1 MSYVIVDLDGT
12 LILDG
17 DRPNQPL
24 IDHLNQQVMDGEAQ
38 IIIVSARP
46 IDRLEE
52 SRAWLQEHGVAGV
65 DEVHL
70 NDFEG
75 AGEGPNVGLEFKRYK
90 YERLIEQYG
99 VDEIAYVVDND
110 ADVRDMA
117 RSLSL
122 LAFTPDEALTVTAD
136 DESDDREMRA
146 VYETPE
152 YVRAAARKGLE
163 WQRDGLA
170 GEGLQSQ
177 TIAEAREMAAGRI
190 DSDKLVRLA
199 AWIRRHRGDW
209 EGVPQN
215 SDESAENFPGPGAV
229 AGFLWG
235 VDTTAADGA
244 DRVLEWAD
252 RLIAS
257 EADDESNDRSI
268 SEMSKNYETRA
279 LPMDGFTVSDDDGQK
294 VFTGYA
300 ALFNKPS
307 AGLPFTEII
316 KPGAFKRSISRVA
329 QGQKVISFLFGHDE
343 MRALATTA
351 SGRLTLTEDEVGL
364 KVEARLDPADPDA
377 QKVLSMLK
385 WEPQSA
391 GMSFAFYAN
400 KDNWDGDTREILE
413 ANTTEVSIL
422 SVGQSPAYPATL
434 GLAAVRKISEDRLGI
449 DAETLITTLESVKAG
464 QELTDAE
471 VEVIDTVRARLAPKR
486 SGIDPTIAAAQV
498 LIARLRDDAI

>member
-38 IIIVSARP
+38 LIIVSARP

-52 SRAWLQEHGVAGV
+52 SRAWLQEYGVAGV
-65 DEVHL
+65 DEVYL

-75 AGEGPNVGLEFKRYK
+75 AGKGPNVGLAFKRAK
-90 YERLIEQYG
+90 YEKLIEEYG
-99 VDEIAYVVDND
+99 VGEIAYVVDND
-110 ADVRDMA
+110 PDVRDMA

-122 LAFTPDEALTVTAD
+122 VAFTPDEAIAMDTSA
-136 DESDDREMRA
+136 DESTDD
-146 VYETPE
+146 VPE
-152 YVRAAARKGLE
+152 SEPADE
-163 WQRDGLA
+163 
-170 GEGLQSQ
+170 
-177 TIAEAREMAAGRI
+177 
-190 DSDKLVRLA
+190 
-199 AWIRRHRGDW
+199 
-209 EGVPQN
+209 QN
-215 SDESAENFPGPGAV
+215 
-229 AGFLWG
+229 
-235 VDTTAADGA
+235 
-244 DRVLEWAD
+244 
-252 RLIAS
+252 
-257 EADDESNDRSI
+257 NDRSI
-268 SEMSKNYETRA
+268 AEMSKNYETRA
-279 LPMDGFTVSDDDGQK
+279 LPMSAFTLADDDGQK

-300 ALFNKPS
+300 ALFNQPS
-307 AGLPFTEII
+307 DGLPFTEVIR
-316 KPGAFKRSISRVA
+316 PGAFKRSLSRVA

-351 SGRLTLTEDEVGL
+351 SGRLSLTEDEVGL

-400 KDNWDGDTREILE
+400 KDAWDGETREILE

-422 SVGQSPAYPATL
+422 SVGQSPAYPATI
-434 GLAAVRKISEDRLGI
+434 GLSAVRKISQDRLGV
-449 DAETLITTLESVKAG
+449 DAETLMTTLESVKAG
-464 QELTDAE
+464 NELTEAE
-471 VEVIDTVRARLAPKR
+471 VEVIDTVRTRLAPKR

>member
-24 IDHLNQQVMDGEAQ
+24 IDKLNQQVMDGDAQ
-38 IIIVSARP
+38 LIIVSARP

-52 SRAWLQEHGVAGV
+52 SRAWLQEYGVAGV
-65 DEVHL
+65 DGVYL

-75 AGEGPNVGLEFKRYK
+75 AGEGPNVGLAFKRAK
-90 YERLIEQYG
+90 YEKLIEEYG
-99 VDEIAYVVDND
+99 VGEIAYVVDND

-122 LAFTPDEALTVTAD
+122 IAFTPDEAMAMDTSA
-136 DESDDREMRA
+136 DESTDDVPESDTA
-146 VYETPE
+146 YE
-152 YVRAAARKGLE
+152 
-163 WQRDGLA
+163 
-170 GEGLQSQ
+170 
-177 TIAEAREMAAGRI
+177 
-190 DSDKLVRLA
+190 
-199 AWIRRHRGDW
+199 
-209 EGVPQN
+209 QN
-215 SDESAENFPGPGAV
+215 
-229 AGFLWG
+229 
-235 VDTTAADGA
+235 
-244 DRVLEWAD
+244 
-252 RLIAS
+252 
-257 EADDESNDRSI
+257 NDRSI
-268 SEMSKNYETRA
+268 AEMSKNYETRA
-279 LPMDGFTVSDDDGQK
+279 LPMSAFTLADDDGQK

-300 ALFNKPS
+300 ALFNQPS
-307 AGLPFTEII
+307 DGLPFTEVIR
-316 KPGAFKRSISRVA
+316 PGAFKRSLSRVA

-351 SGRLTLTEDEVGL
+351 SGRLSLTEDEVGL

-400 KDNWDGDTREILE
+400 KDAWDGETREILE

-422 SVGQSPAYPATL
+422 SVGQSPAYPATI
-434 GLAAVRKISEDRLGI
+434 GLSAVRKISQDRLGV
-449 DAETLITTLESVKAG
+449 DAETLMTTLESVKAG
-464 QELTDAE
+464 NQLTEAE
-471 VEVIDTVRARLAPKR
+471 VEVIDTVRTRLAPKR

>member
-17 DRPNQPL
+17 ERPNQPL
-24 IDHLNQQVMDGEAQ
+24 IDHLNSQVMDGDAQ
-38 IIIVSARP
+38 LIIVSARP
-46 IDRLEE
+46 IERLEE
-52 SRAWLQEHGVAGV
+52 SRAWLQEYGVAGV
-65 DEVHL
+65 DEVYL

-75 AGEGPNVGLEFKRYK
+75 AGEGPNVGLEFKRAK
-90 YERLIEQYG
+90 YEKLIEEYG
-99 VDEIAYVVDND
+99 VSEIAYVVDND

-122 LAFTPDEALTVTAD
+122 IAFTPDEA
-136 DESDDREMRA
+136 
-146 VYETPE
+146 
-152 YVRAAARKGLE
+152 AA
-163 WQRDGLA
+163 
-170 GEGLQSQ
+170 
-177 TIAEAREMAAGRI
+177 M
-190 DSDKLVRLA
+190 
-199 AWIRRHRGDW
+199 
-209 EGVPQN
+209 
-215 SDESAENFPGPGAV
+215 
-229 AGFLWG
+229 
-235 VDTTAADGA
+235 DTTA
-244 DRVLEWAD
+244 
-252 RLIAS
+252 
-257 EADDESNDRSI
+257 DESTDDVPESDTADEQNNDRSI

-279 LPMDGFTVSDDDGQK
+279 LPMSAFTLSDDDGQK

-300 ALFNKPS
+300 AMFNQPS
-307 AGLPFTEII
+307 SGLPFTEVIR
-316 KPGAFKRSISRVA
+316 PGAFKRSLSRVA

-351 SGRLTLTEDEVGL
+351 SGRLSLTEDEVGL

-400 KDNWDGDTREILE
+400 KDAWDGETREILE

-422 SVGQSPAYPATL
+422 SVGQSPAYPATI
-434 GLAAVRKISEDRLGI
+434 GLSAVRKISQDRLGV
-449 DAETLITTLESVKAG
+449 DAEALMTTLESVKAG
-464 QELTDAE
+464 NELTEAE
-471 VEVIDTVRARLAPKR
+471 VEVIDTVRTRLAPKR

>member
-17 DRPNQPL
+17 ERPNQPL
-24 IDHLNQQVMDGEAQ
+24 IDRLNSQVMDGEAQ

-46 IDRLEE
+46 IERLEE
-52 SRAWLQEHGVAGV
+52 SRAWLQEHSVAGV
-65 DEVHL
+65 DEVYL

-75 AGEGPNVGLEFKRYK
+75 AGEGPNVGLEFKRAK
-90 YERLIEQYG
+90 YEKLIEEYG
-99 VDEIAYVVDND
+99 VGEIAYVVDND

-122 LAFTPDEALTVTAD
+122 IAFTPDEA
-136 DESDDREMRA
+136 
-146 VYETPE
+146 
-152 YVRAAARKGLE
+152 AA
-163 WQRDGLA
+163 
-170 GEGLQSQ
+170 
-177 TIAEAREMAAGRI
+177 M
-190 DSDKLVRLA
+190 
-199 AWIRRHRGDW
+199 
-209 EGVPQN
+209 
-215 SDESAENFPGPGAV
+215 
-229 AGFLWG
+229 
-235 VDTTAADGA
+235 DTTA
-244 DRVLEWAD
+244 
-252 RLIAS
+252 
-257 EADDESNDRSI
+257 DESTDDVPESDTADEQNNDRSI

-279 LPMDGFTVSDDDGQK
+279 LPMSAFTLSDDDGQK

-300 ALFNKPS
+300 AMFNQPS
-307 AGLPFTEII
+307 SGLPFTEVIR
-316 KPGAFKRSISRVA
+316 PGAFKRSLSRVA

-351 SGRLTLTEDEVGL
+351 SGRLSLTEDEVGL

-400 KDNWDGDTREILE
+400 KDAWDGETREILE

-422 SVGQSPAYPATL
+422 SVGQSPAYPATI
-434 GLAAVRKISEDRLGI
+434 GLSAVRKISQDRLGV
-449 DAETLITTLESVKAG
+449 DAEALMTTLESVKAG
-464 QELTDAE
+464 NELTEAE
-471 VEVIDTVRARLAPKR
+471 VEVIDTVRTRLAPKR

>member
-17 DRPNQPL
+17 ERPNQPL
-24 IDHLNQQVMDGEAQ
+24 IDRLNSQVMDGEAQ

-46 IDRLEE
+46 IERLEE

-65 DEVHL
+65 DEVYL

-75 AGEGPNVGLEFKRYK
+75 AGEGPNVGLAFKRAK
-90 YERLIEQYG
+90 YEKLIEEYG
-99 VDEIAYVVDND
+99 VGEIAYVVDND

-122 LAFTPDEALTVTAD
+122 IAFTPDEA
-136 DESDDREMRA
+136 
-146 VYETPE
+146 
-152 YVRAAARKGLE
+152 AA
-163 WQRDGLA
+163 
-170 GEGLQSQ
+170 
-177 TIAEAREMAAGRI
+177 M
-190 DSDKLVRLA
+190 
-199 AWIRRHRGDW
+199 
-209 EGVPQN
+209 
-215 SDESAENFPGPGAV
+215 
-229 AGFLWG
+229 
-235 VDTTAADGA
+235 DTTA
-244 DRVLEWAD
+244 
-252 RLIAS
+252 
-257 EADDESNDRSI
+257 DESTDDVPESDTADEQNNDRSI
-268 SEMSKNYETRA
+268 AEMSKNYETRA
-279 LPMDGFTVSDDDGQK
+279 LPMSAFTLSDDDGQK

-300 ALFNKPS
+300 AMFNQPS
-307 AGLPFTEII
+307 SGLPFTEVIR
-316 KPGAFKRSISRVA
+316 PGAFKRSLSRVA

-351 SGRLTLTEDEVGL
+351 SGRLSLSEDEVGL

-400 KDNWDGDTREILE
+400 KDAWDGETREILE

-422 SVGQSPAYPATL
+422 SVGQSPAYPATI
-434 GLAAVRKISEDRLGI
+434 GLSAVRKISQDRLGV
-449 DAETLITTLESVKAG
+449 DAETLMTTLESVKAG
-464 QELTDAE
+464 NELTEAE
-471 VEVIDTVRARLAPKR
+471 VEVIDTVRTRLAPKR

>member
-17 DRPNQPL
+17 ERPNQPL
-24 IDHLNQQVMDGEAQ
+24 IDRLNSQVMDGDAQ
-38 IIIVSARP
+38 LIIVSARP
-46 IDRLEE
+46 IERLEE
-52 SRAWLQEHGVAGV
+52 SRAWLQEYGVAGV
-65 DEVHL
+65 DGVYL

-75 AGEGPNVGLEFKRYK
+75 AGEGPNVGLEFKRFK
-90 YERLIEQYG
+90 YEELIKEYG
-99 VDEIAYVVDND
+99 VSEIAYVVDND

-122 LAFTPDEALTVTAD
+122 IAFTPDEA
-136 DESDDREMRA
+136 
-146 VYETPE
+146 
-152 YVRAAARKGLE
+152 AA
-163 WQRDGLA
+163 
-170 GEGLQSQ
+170 
-177 TIAEAREMAAGRI
+177 M
-190 DSDKLVRLA
+190 
-199 AWIRRHRGDW
+199 
-209 EGVPQN
+209 
-215 SDESAENFPGPGAV
+215 
-229 AGFLWG
+229 
-235 VDTTAADGA
+235 DTTANESTDDVPESDTAD
-244 DRVLEWAD
+244 EQN
-252 RLIAS
+252 
-257 EADDESNDRSI
+257 NDRSI

-279 LPMDGFTVSDDDGQK
+279 LPMSAFTLSDDDGQK

-300 ALFNKPS
+300 AMFNQPS
-307 AGLPFTEII
+307 SGLPFTEVIR
-316 KPGAFKRSISRVA
+316 PGAFKRSLSRVA

-351 SGRLTLTEDEVGL
+351 SGRLSLTEDEVGL

-400 KDNWDGDTREILE
+400 KDAWDGETREILE

-422 SVGQSPAYPATL
+422 SVGQSPAYPATI
-434 GLAAVRKISEDRLGI
+434 GLSAVRKISQDRLGV
-449 DAETLITTLESVKAG
+449 DAEALMTTLESVKAG
-464 QELTDAE
+464 NERTEAE
-471 VEVIDTVRARLAPKR
+471 VEVIDTVRTRLAPKR

>member
-17 DRPNQPL
+17 ERPNQPL
-24 IDHLNQQVMDGEAQ
+24 IDRLNSQVMDGDAQ
-38 IIIVSARP
+38 LIIVSARP
-46 IDRLEE
+46 IERLEE
-52 SRAWLQEHGVAGV
+52 SRAWLQEYGVAGV
-65 DEVHL
+65 DGVYL

-75 AGEGPNVGLEFKRYK
+75 AGEGPNVGLEFKRFK
-90 YERLIEQYG
+90 YEELIKEYG
-99 VDEIAYVVDND
+99 VSEIAYVVDND

-122 LAFTPDEALTVTAD
+122 IAFTPDEA
-136 DESDDREMRA
+136 
-146 VYETPE
+146 
-152 YVRAAARKGLE
+152 AA
-163 WQRDGLA
+163 
-170 GEGLQSQ
+170 
-177 TIAEAREMAAGRI
+177 M
-190 DSDKLVRLA
+190 
-199 AWIRRHRGDW
+199 
-209 EGVPQN
+209 
-215 SDESAENFPGPGAV
+215 
-229 AGFLWG
+229 
-235 VDTTAADGA
+235 DTTANESTDDVPESDTAD
-244 DRVLEWAD
+244 EQN
-252 RLIAS
+252 
-257 EADDESNDRSI
+257 NDRSI

-279 LPMDGFTVSDDDGQK
+279 LPMSAFTLSDDDGQK

-300 ALFNKPS
+300 AMFNQPS
-307 AGLPFTEII
+307 SGLPFTEVIR
-316 KPGAFKRSISRVA
+316 PGAFKRSLSRVA

-351 SGRLTLTEDEVGL
+351 SGRLSLTEDEVGL

-400 KDNWDGDTREILE
+400 KDAWDGETREILE

-422 SVGQSPAYPATL
+422 SVGQSPAYPATI
-434 GLAAVRKISEDRLGI
+434 GLSAVRKISQDRLGV
-449 DAETLITTLESVKAG
+449 DAEALMTTLESVKAG
-464 QELTDAE
+464 NELTEAE
-471 VEVIDTVRARLAPKR
+471 VEVIDTVRTRLAPKR

>member
-17 DRPNQPL
+17 ERPNQPL
-24 IDHLNQQVMDGEAQ
+24 IDKLNEQVMDGDAQ
-38 IIIVSARP
+38 LIIVSARP

-52 SRAWLQEHGVAGV
+52 SRAWLQEYGVAGV
-65 DEVHL
+65 DGVYL

-75 AGEGPNVGLEFKRYK
+75 AGEGPNVGLAFKRFK
-90 YERLIEQYG
+90 YEELIKEYG
-99 VDEIAYVVDND
+99 VSEIAYVVDND

-122 LAFTPDEALTVTAD
+122 VAFTPDEAMAMDTSA
-136 DESDDREMRA
+136 DESTDD
-146 VYETPE
+146 VPE
-152 YVRAAARKGLE
+152 SEPAD
-163 WQRDGLA
+163 Q
-170 GEGLQSQ
+170 
-177 TIAEAREMAAGRI
+177 
-190 DSDKLVRLA
+190 
-199 AWIRRHRGDW
+199 
-209 EGVPQN
+209 QN
-215 SDESAENFPGPGAV
+215 
-229 AGFLWG
+229 
-235 VDTTAADGA
+235 
-244 DRVLEWAD
+244 
-252 RLIAS
+252 
-257 EADDESNDRSI
+257 NDRSI
-268 SEMSKNYETRA
+268 AEMSKNYETRA
-279 LPMDGFTVSDDDGQK
+279 LPMSAFTLSDDDGQK

-300 ALFNKPS
+300 AMFNQPS
-307 AGLPFTEII
+307 SGLPFTEVIR
-316 KPGAFKRSISRVA
+316 PGAFKRSLSRVA

-351 SGRLTLTEDEVGL
+351 SGRLSLSEDEVGL

-400 KDNWDGDTREILE
+400 KDAWDGETREILE

-422 SVGQSPAYPATL
+422 SVGQSPAYPATI
-434 GLAAVRKISEDRLGI
+434 GLAAVRKISQDRLGV
-449 DAETLITTLESVKAG
+449 DAEALMTTLESVKAG
-464 QELTDAE
+464 NELTEAE
-471 VEVIDTVRARLAPKR
+471 VEVIDTVRTRLAPKR

>member
-24 IDHLNQQVMDGEAQ
+24 IDRLNSQVMDGEAQ

-46 IDRLEE
+46 IERLEE
-52 SRAWLQEHGVAGV
+52 SRAWLQEHSVAGV
-65 DEVHL
+65 DEIYL

-75 AGEGPNVGLEFKRYK
+75 AGEGPNVGLAFKRFK
-90 YERLIEQYG
+90 YEELIKEYG
-99 VDEIAYVVDND
+99 VSEIAYVVDND

-122 LAFTPDEALTVTAD
+122 IAFTPDEA
-136 DESDDREMRA
+136 
-146 VYETPE
+146 
-152 YVRAAARKGLE
+152 AA
-163 WQRDGLA
+163 
-170 GEGLQSQ
+170 
-177 TIAEAREMAAGRI
+177 M
-190 DSDKLVRLA
+190 
-199 AWIRRHRGDW
+199 
-209 EGVPQN
+209 
-215 SDESAENFPGPGAV
+215 
-229 AGFLWG
+229 
-235 VDTTAADGA
+235 DTTA
-244 DRVLEWAD
+244 
-252 RLIAS
+252 
-257 EADDESNDRSI
+257 DESTDDVPESDTADEQNNDRSI
-268 SEMSKNYETRA
+268 AEMSKNYETRA
-279 LPMDGFTVSDDDGQK
+279 LPMSAFTLSDDDGQK

-300 ALFNKPS
+300 AMFNQPS
-307 AGLPFTEII
+307 SGLPFTEVIR
-316 KPGAFKRSISRVA
+316 PGAFKRSLSRVA

-351 SGRLTLTEDEVGL
+351 SGRLSLSEDEVGL

-400 KDNWDGDTREILE
+400 KDAWDGETREILE

-422 SVGQSPAYPATL
+422 SVGQSPAYPATI
-434 GLAAVRKISEDRLGI
+434 GLAAVRKISQDRLGV
-449 DAETLITTLESVKAG
+449 DAEALMTTLESVKAG
-464 QELTDAE
+464 NELTEAE
-471 VEVIDTVRARLAPKR
+471 VEVIDTVRTRLAPKR

>member
-24 IDHLNQQVMDGEAQ
+24 IDRLNSQVMDGEAQ

-46 IDRLEE
+46 IERLEE
-52 SRAWLQEHGVAGV
+52 SRAWLQEHSVAGV
-65 DEVHL
+65 DAVYL

-75 AGEGPNVGLEFKRYK
+75 AGEGPNVGLAFKRAK
-90 YERLIEQYG
+90 YEKLIEEYG
-99 VDEIAYVVDND
+99 VGEIAYVVDND

-122 LAFTPDEALTVTAD
+122 IAFTPDEA
-136 DESDDREMRA
+136 
-146 VYETPE
+146 
-152 YVRAAARKGLE
+152 AA
-163 WQRDGLA
+163 
-170 GEGLQSQ
+170 
-177 TIAEAREMAAGRI
+177 M
-190 DSDKLVRLA
+190 
-199 AWIRRHRGDW
+199 
-209 EGVPQN
+209 
-215 SDESAENFPGPGAV
+215 
-229 AGFLWG
+229 
-235 VDTTAADGA
+235 DTTA
-244 DRVLEWAD
+244 
-252 RLIAS
+252 
-257 EADDESNDRSI
+257 DESTDDVPESDTADEQNNDRSI
-268 SEMSKNYETRA
+268 AEMSKNYETRA
-279 LPMDGFTVSDDDGQK
+279 LPMSAFTLADDDGQK

-300 ALFNKPS
+300 AMFNQPS
-307 AGLPFTEII
+307 EGLPFTEVIR
-316 KPGAFKRSISRVA
+316 PGAFKRSLSRVA

-351 SGRLTLTEDEVGL
+351 SGRLSLTEDEVGL

-400 KDNWDGDTREILE
+400 KDAWDGETREILE

-422 SVGQSPAYPATL
+422 SVGQSPAYPATI
-434 GLAAVRKISEDRLGI
+434 GLSAVRKISQDRLGV
-449 DAETLITTLESVKAG
+449 DAETLMTTLESVKAG
-464 QELTDAE
+464 NELTEAE
-471 VEVIDTVRARLAPKR
+471 VEVIDTVRTRLAPKR

>member
-24 IDHLNQQVMDGEAQ
+24 IDRLNSQVMDGEAQ

-46 IDRLEE
+46 IERLEE
-52 SRAWLQEHGVAGV
+52 SRAWLQEHSVAGV
-65 DEVHL
+65 DEVYL

-75 AGEGPNVGLEFKRYK
+75 AGEGPNVGLAFKRAK
-90 YERLIEQYG
+90 YEKLIEEYG
-99 VDEIAYVVDND
+99 VGEIAYVVDND

-122 LAFTPDEALTVTAD
+122 IAFTPDEA
-136 DESDDREMRA
+136 
-146 VYETPE
+146 
-152 YVRAAARKGLE
+152 AA
-163 WQRDGLA
+163 
-170 GEGLQSQ
+170 
-177 TIAEAREMAAGRI
+177 M
-190 DSDKLVRLA
+190 
-199 AWIRRHRGDW
+199 
-209 EGVPQN
+209 
-215 SDESAENFPGPGAV
+215 
-229 AGFLWG
+229 
-235 VDTTAADGA
+235 DTTA
-244 DRVLEWAD
+244 
-252 RLIAS
+252 
-257 EADDESNDRSI
+257 DESTDDVPESDNADEQNNDRSI
-268 SEMSKNYETRA
+268 AEMSKNYETRA
-279 LPMDGFTVSDDDGQK
+279 LPMSAFTLSDDDGQK

-300 ALFNKPS
+300 AMFNQPS
-307 AGLPFTEII
+307 SGLPFTEVIR
-316 KPGAFKRSISRVA
+316 PGAFKRSLSRVA

-351 SGRLTLTEDEVGL
+351 SGRLSLSEDEVGL

-400 KDNWDGDTREILE
+400 KDAWDGETREILE

-422 SVGQSPAYPATL
+422 SVGQSPAYPATI
-434 GLAAVRKISEDRLGI
+434 GLSAVRKISQDRLGV
-449 DAETLITTLESVKAG
+449 DAETLMTTLESVKAG
-464 QELTDAE
+464 NELTEAE
-471 VEVIDTVRARLAPKR
+471 VEVIDTVRTRLAPKR

>member
-17 DRPNQPL
+17 ERPNQPL
-24 IDHLNQQVMDGEAQ
+24 IDRLNAQVMDGEAQ

-46 IDRLEE
+46 IERLEE

-75 AGEGPNVGLEFKRYK
+75 AGEGPNVGLAFKRAK
-90 YERLIEQYG
+90 YEKLIEEYG
-99 VDEIAYVVDND
+99 VGEIAYVVDND

-122 LAFTPDEALTVTAD
+122 IAFTPDEVVAMDENSDQSTEDMPSSDTAD
-136 DESDDREMRA
+136 E
-146 VYETPE
+146 
-152 YVRAAARKGLE
+152 
-163 WQRDGLA
+163 
-170 GEGLQSQ
+170 
-177 TIAEAREMAAGRI
+177 
-190 DSDKLVRLA
+190 
-199 AWIRRHRGDW
+199 
-209 EGVPQN
+209 QN
-215 SDESAENFPGPGAV
+215 
-229 AGFLWG
+229 
-235 VDTTAADGA
+235 
-244 DRVLEWAD
+244 
-252 RLIAS
+252 
-257 EADDESNDRSI
+257 NDRSI
-268 SEMSKNYETRA
+268 AEMSKNYETRA
-279 LPMDGFTVSDDDGQK
+279 LPMSAFTLSDDDGQK

-300 ALFNKPS
+300 AMFNQPS
-307 AGLPFTEII
+307 SGLPFTEVIR
-316 KPGAFKRSISRVA
+316 PGAFKRSLSRVA

-351 SGRLTLTEDEVGL
+351 SGRLSLSEDEVGL

-400 KDNWDGDTREILE
+400 KDAWDGETREILE

-422 SVGQSPAYPATL
+422 SVGQSPAYPATI
-434 GLAAVRKISEDRLGI
+434 GLSAVRKISQDRLGV
-449 DAETLITTLESVKAG
+449 DAETLMTTLESVKAG
-464 QELTDAE
+464 NELTEAE
-471 VEVIDTVRARLAPKR
+471 VEVIDTVRTRLAPKR

>member
-17 DRPNQPL
+17 ERPNQPL
-24 IDHLNQQVMDGEAQ
+24 IDKLNEQVMDGDAQ
-38 IIIVSARP
+38 LIIVSARP

-52 SRAWLQEHGVAGV
+52 SRAWLQEYGVAGV
-65 DEVHL
+65 DGVYL

-75 AGEGPNVGLEFKRYK
+75 AGEGPNVGLAFKRFK
-90 YERLIEQYG
+90 YEELIKEYG
-99 VDEIAYVVDND
+99 VSEIAYVVDND

-122 LAFTPDEALTVTAD
+122 VAFTPDEAMAMDTSA
-136 DESDDREMRA
+136 DESTDD
-146 VYETPE
+146 VPE
-152 YVRAAARKGLE
+152 SEPADE
-163 WQRDGLA
+163 
-170 GEGLQSQ
+170 
-177 TIAEAREMAAGRI
+177 
-190 DSDKLVRLA
+190 
-199 AWIRRHRGDW
+199 
-209 EGVPQN
+209 QN
-215 SDESAENFPGPGAV
+215 
-229 AGFLWG
+229 
-235 VDTTAADGA
+235 
-244 DRVLEWAD
+244 
-252 RLIAS
+252 
-257 EADDESNDRSI
+257 NDRSI
-268 SEMSKNYETRA
+268 AEMSKNYETRA
-279 LPMDGFTVSDDDGQK
+279 LPMSAFTLSDDDGQK

-300 ALFNKPS
+300 AMFNQPS
-307 AGLPFTEII
+307 SGLPFTEVIR
-316 KPGAFKRSISRVA
+316 PGAFKRSLSRVA

-351 SGRLTLTEDEVGL
+351 SGRLSLSEDEVGL

-400 KDNWDGDTREILE
+400 KDAWDGETREILE

-422 SVGQSPAYPATL
+422 SVGQSPAYPATI
-434 GLAAVRKISEDRLGI
+434 GLAAVRKISQDRLGV
-449 DAETLITTLESVKAG
+449 DAEALMTTLESVKAG
-464 QELTDAE
+464 NELTEAE
-471 VEVIDTVRARLAPKR
+471 VEVIDTVRTRLAPKR

>member
-17 DRPNQPL
+17 ERPNQPL
-24 IDHLNQQVMDGEAQ
+24 IDRLNAQVMDGEAQ

-46 IDRLEE
+46 IERLEE

-65 DEVHL
+65 DEVYL

-75 AGEGPNVGLEFKRYK
+75 AGEGPNVGLAFKRAK
-90 YERLIEQYG
+90 YEKLIEEYG
-99 VDEIAYVVDND
+99 VGEIAYVVDND

-122 LAFTPDEALTVTAD
+122 IAFTPDEA
-136 DESDDREMRA
+136 
-146 VYETPE
+146 
-152 YVRAAARKGLE
+152 AA
-163 WQRDGLA
+163 
-170 GEGLQSQ
+170 
-177 TIAEAREMAAGRI
+177 M
-190 DSDKLVRLA
+190 
-199 AWIRRHRGDW
+199 
-209 EGVPQN
+209 
-215 SDESAENFPGPGAV
+215 
-229 AGFLWG
+229 
-235 VDTTAADGA
+235 DTTANESTDDVPESDTAD
-244 DRVLEWAD
+244 EQN
-252 RLIAS
+252 
-257 EADDESNDRSI
+257 NDRSI
-268 SEMSKNYETRA
+268 AEMSKNYETRA
-279 LPMDGFTVSDDDGQK
+279 LPMSAFTLSDDDGQK

-300 ALFNKPS
+300 AMFNQPS
-307 AGLPFTEII
+307 AGLPFTEVIR
-316 KPGAFKRSISRVA
+316 PGAFKRSLSRVA

-351 SGRLTLTEDEVGL
+351 SGRLSLSEDEVGL

-400 KDNWDGDTREILE
+400 KDAWDGETREILE

-422 SVGQSPAYPATL
+422 SVGQSPAYPATI
-434 GLAAVRKISEDRLGI
+434 GLSAVRKISQDRLGV
-449 DAETLITTLESVKAG
+449 DAETLMTTLESVKAG
-464 QELTDAE
+464 NELTEAE
-471 VEVIDTVRARLAPKR
+471 VEVIDTVRTRLAPKR

>member
-17 DRPNQPL
+17 ERPNQPL
-24 IDHLNQQVMDGEAQ
+24 IDRLNSQVMDGEAQ

-46 IDRLEE
+46 IERLEE
-52 SRAWLQEHGVAGV
+52 SRAWLQEHSVAGV
-65 DEVHL
+65 DEVYL

-75 AGEGPNVGLEFKRYK
+75 AGEGPNVGLEFKRAK
-90 YERLIEQYG
+90 YEKLIEEYG
-99 VDEIAYVVDND
+99 VGEIAYVVDTD

-122 LAFTPDEALTVTAD
+122 IAFTPDEA
-136 DESDDREMRA
+136 
-146 VYETPE
+146 
-152 YVRAAARKGLE
+152 AA
-163 WQRDGLA
+163 
-170 GEGLQSQ
+170 
-177 TIAEAREMAAGRI
+177 M
-190 DSDKLVRLA
+190 
-199 AWIRRHRGDW
+199 
-209 EGVPQN
+209 
-215 SDESAENFPGPGAV
+215 
-229 AGFLWG
+229 
-235 VDTTAADGA
+235 DTTA
-244 DRVLEWAD
+244 
-252 RLIAS
+252 
-257 EADDESNDRSI
+257 DESTDDVPESDTADEQNNDRSI
-268 SEMSKNYETRA
+268 AEMSKNYETRA
-279 LPMDGFTVSDDDGQK
+279 LPMSAFTLSDDDGQK

-300 ALFNKPS
+300 AMFNQPS
-307 AGLPFTEII
+307 SGLPFTEVIR
-316 KPGAFKRSISRVA
+316 PGAFKRSLSRVA

-351 SGRLTLTEDEVGL
+351 SGRLSLTEDEVGL

-400 KDNWDGDTREILE
+400 KDAWDGETREILE

-422 SVGQSPAYPATL
+422 SVGQSPAYPATI
-434 GLAAVRKISEDRLGI
+434 GLSAVRKISQDRLGV
-449 DAETLITTLESVKAG
+449 DAEALMTTLESVKAG
-464 QELTDAE
+464 NELTEAE
-471 VEVIDTVRARLAPKR
+471 VEVIDTVRTRLAPKR

>member
-24 IDHLNQQVMDGEAQ
+24 IDRLNSQVMDGEAQ

-46 IDRLEE
+46 IERLEE
-52 SRAWLQEHGVAGV
+52 SRAWLQEHSVAGV
-65 DEVHL
+65 DEVYL

-75 AGEGPNVGLEFKRYK
+75 AGEGPNVGLAFKRAK
-90 YERLIEQYG
+90 YEKLIEEYG
-99 VDEIAYVVDND
+99 VGEIAYVVDND

-122 LAFTPDEALTVTAD
+122 IAFTPDEA
-136 DESDDREMRA
+136 
-146 VYETPE
+146 
-152 YVRAAARKGLE
+152 AA
-163 WQRDGLA
+163 
-170 GEGLQSQ
+170 
-177 TIAEAREMAAGRI
+177 M
-190 DSDKLVRLA
+190 
-199 AWIRRHRGDW
+199 
-209 EGVPQN
+209 
-215 SDESAENFPGPGAV
+215 
-229 AGFLWG
+229 
-235 VDTTAADGA
+235 DTTA
-244 DRVLEWAD
+244 
-252 RLIAS
+252 
-257 EADDESNDRSI
+257 DESTDDVPESDTADEQNNDRSI
-268 SEMSKNYETRA
+268 AEMSKNYETRA
-279 LPMDGFTVSDDDGQK
+279 LPMSAFTLSDDDGQK

-300 ALFNKPS
+300 AMFNQPS
-307 AGLPFTEII
+307 SGLPFTEVIR
-316 KPGAFKRSISRVA
+316 PGAFKRSLSRVA

-351 SGRLTLTEDEVGL
+351 SGRLSLSEDEVGL

-400 KDNWDGDTREILE
+400 KDAWDGETREILE

-422 SVGQSPAYPATL
+422 SVGQSPAYPATI
-434 GLAAVRKISEDRLGI
+434 GLSAVRKISQDRLGV
-449 DAETLITTLESVKAG
+449 DAEALMTTLESVKAG
-464 QELTDAE
+464 NELTEAE
-471 VEVIDTVRARLAPKR
+471 VEVIDTVRTRLAPKR

>member
-24 IDHLNQQVMDGEAQ
+24 IDRLNSQVMDGEAQ

-52 SRAWLQEHGVAGV
+52 SRAWLQEYGVAGV
-65 DEVHL
+65 DQVYL

-75 AGEGPNVGLEFKRYK
+75 AGEGPNVGLAFKRAK
-90 YERLIEQYG
+90 YEKLIEEYG
-99 VDEIAYVVDND
+99 VGEIAYVVDND

-122 LAFTPDEALTVTAD
+122 IAFTPDEA
-136 DESDDREMRA
+136 
-146 VYETPE
+146 
-152 YVRAAARKGLE
+152 AA
-163 WQRDGLA
+163 
-170 GEGLQSQ
+170 
-177 TIAEAREMAAGRI
+177 M
-190 DSDKLVRLA
+190 
-199 AWIRRHRGDW
+199 
-209 EGVPQN
+209 
-215 SDESAENFPGPGAV
+215 
-229 AGFLWG
+229 
-235 VDTTAADGA
+235 DTTA
-244 DRVLEWAD
+244 
-252 RLIAS
+252 
-257 EADDESNDRSI
+257 DESTDDVPESDNADEQNNDRSI
-268 SEMSKNYETRA
+268 AEMSKNYETRA
-279 LPMDGFTVSDDDGQK
+279 LPMSAFTLSDDDGQK

-300 ALFNKPS
+300 AMFNQPS
-307 AGLPFTEII
+307 SGLPFTEVIR
-316 KPGAFKRSISRVA
+316 PGAFKRSLSRVA

-351 SGRLTLTEDEVGL
+351 SGRLSLTEDEVGL

-400 KDNWDGDTREILE
+400 KDAWDGETREILE

-422 SVGQSPAYPATL
+422 SVGQSPAYPATI
-434 GLAAVRKISEDRLGI
+434 GLSAVRKISQDRLGV
-449 DAETLITTLESVKAG
+449 DAETLMTTLESVKAG
-464 QELTDAE
+464 NELTEAE
-471 VEVIDTVRARLAPKR
+471 VEVIDTVRTRLAPKR

>member
-17 DRPNQPL
+17 ERPNQPL
-24 IDHLNQQVMDGEAQ
+24 IDRLNSQVMDGDAQ
-38 IIIVSARP
+38 LIIVSARS

-52 SRAWLQEHGVAGV
+52 SRAWLQEYGVAGV
-65 DEVHL
+65 DGVYL

-75 AGEGPNVGLEFKRYK
+75 AGEGPNVGLAFKRFK
-90 YERLIEQYG
+90 YEELIKEYG
-99 VDEIAYVVDND
+99 VSEIAYVVDND

-122 LAFTPDEALTVTAD
+122 VAFTPDEAMAMDTSADESTDDVPESDTAD
-136 DESDDREMRA
+136 E
-146 VYETPE
+146 
-152 YVRAAARKGLE
+152 
-163 WQRDGLA
+163 
-170 GEGLQSQ
+170 
-177 TIAEAREMAAGRI
+177 
-190 DSDKLVRLA
+190 
-199 AWIRRHRGDW
+199 
-209 EGVPQN
+209 QN
-215 SDESAENFPGPGAV
+215 
-229 AGFLWG
+229 
-235 VDTTAADGA
+235 
-244 DRVLEWAD
+244 
-252 RLIAS
+252 
-257 EADDESNDRSI
+257 NDRSI
-268 SEMSKNYETRA
+268 AEMSKNYETRA
-279 LPMDGFTVSDDDGQK
+279 LPMSAFTLSDDDGQK

-300 ALFNKPS
+300 AMFNQPS
-307 AGLPFTEII
+307 SGLPFTEVIR
-316 KPGAFKRSISRVA
+316 PGAFKRSLSRVA

-351 SGRLTLTEDEVGL
+351 SGRLSLSEDEVGL

-400 KDNWDGDTREILE
+400 KDAWDGETREILE

-422 SVGQSPAYPATL
+422 SVGQSPAYPATI
-434 GLAAVRKISEDRLGI
+434 GLAAVRKISQDRLGV
-449 DAETLITTLESVKAG
+449 DAEALMTTLESVKAG
-464 QELTDAE
+464 NELTEAE
-471 VEVIDTVRARLAPKR
+471 VEVIDTVRTRLAPKR

>member
-24 IDHLNQQVMDGEAQ
+24 IDRLNSQVMDGEAQ

-46 IDRLEE
+46 IERLEE
-52 SRAWLQEHGVAGV
+52 SRAWLQEHSVAGV
-65 DEVHL
+65 DEVYL

-75 AGEGPNVGLEFKRYK
+75 AGEGPDVGLAFKRAK
-90 YERLIEQYG
+90 YEKLIEEYG
-99 VDEIAYVVDND
+99 VGEIAYVVDND

-122 LAFTPDEALTVTAD
+122 IAFTPDEA
-136 DESDDREMRA
+136 
-146 VYETPE
+146 
-152 YVRAAARKGLE
+152 AA
-163 WQRDGLA
+163 
-170 GEGLQSQ
+170 
-177 TIAEAREMAAGRI
+177 M
-190 DSDKLVRLA
+190 
-199 AWIRRHRGDW
+199 
-209 EGVPQN
+209 
-215 SDESAENFPGPGAV
+215 
-229 AGFLWG
+229 
-235 VDTTAADGA
+235 DTTA
-244 DRVLEWAD
+244 
-252 RLIAS
+252 
-257 EADDESNDRSI
+257 DESTDDVPESDTADEQNNDRSI
-268 SEMSKNYETRA
+268 AEMSKNYETRA
-279 LPMDGFTVSDDDGQK
+279 LPMSAFTLSDDDGQK

-300 ALFNKPS
+300 AMFNQPS
-307 AGLPFTEII
+307 SGLPFTEVIR
-316 KPGAFKRSISRVA
+316 PGAFKRSLSRVA

-351 SGRLTLTEDEVGL
+351 SGRLSLTEDEVGL

-400 KDNWDGDTREILE
+400 KDAWDGETREILE

-422 SVGQSPAYPATL
+422 SVGQSPAYPATI
-434 GLAAVRKISEDRLGI
+434 GLSAVRKISQDRLGV
-449 DAETLITTLESVKAG
+449 DAETLMTTLESVKAG
-464 QELTDAE
+464 NELTEAE
-471 VEVIDTVRARLAPKR
+471 VEVIDTVRTRLAPKR

>member
-17 DRPNQPL
+17 ERPNQPL
-24 IDHLNQQVMDGEAQ
+24 IDRLNSQVMDGDAQ
-38 IIIVSARP
+38 LIIVSARP
-46 IDRLEE
+46 IERLEE
-52 SRAWLQEHGVAGV
+52 SRAWLQEYGVAGV
-65 DEVHL
+65 DEVYL

-75 AGEGPNVGLEFKRYK
+75 AGEGPNVGLEFKRAK
-90 YERLIEQYG
+90 YEKLIEEYG
-99 VDEIAYVVDND
+99 VSEIAYVVDND

-122 LAFTPDEALTVTAD
+122 IAFTPDEA
-136 DESDDREMRA
+136 
-146 VYETPE
+146 
-152 YVRAAARKGLE
+152 AA
-163 WQRDGLA
+163 
-170 GEGLQSQ
+170 
-177 TIAEAREMAAGRI
+177 M
-190 DSDKLVRLA
+190 
-199 AWIRRHRGDW
+199 
-209 EGVPQN
+209 
-215 SDESAENFPGPGAV
+215 
-229 AGFLWG
+229 
-235 VDTTAADGA
+235 DTTA
-244 DRVLEWAD
+244 
-252 RLIAS
+252 
-257 EADDESNDRSI
+257 DESTDDVPESDTADEQNNDRSI

-279 LPMDGFTVSDDDGQK
+279 LPMSAFTLSDDDGQK

-300 ALFNKPS
+300 AMFNQPS
-307 AGLPFTEII
+307 SGLPFTEVIR
-316 KPGAFKRSISRVA
+316 PGAFKRSLSRVA

-351 SGRLTLTEDEVGL
+351 SGRLSLTEDEVGL

-400 KDNWDGDTREILE
+400 KDAWDGETREILE

-422 SVGQSPAYPATL
+422 SVGQSPAYPATI
-434 GLAAVRKISEDRLGI
+434 GLSAVRKISQDRLGV
-449 DAETLITTLESVKAG
+449 DAEALMTTLESVKAG
-464 QELTDAE
+464 NELTEAE
-471 VEVIDTVRARLAPKR
+471 VEVIDTVRTRLAPKR

>member
-24 IDHLNQQVMDGEAQ
+24 IDRLNSQVMDGDAQ
-38 IIIVSARP
+38 LIIVSARP
-46 IDRLEE
+46 INRLEE
-52 SRAWLQEHGVAGV
+52 SRAWLQEYGVAGV
-65 DEVHL
+65 DEVYL

-75 AGEGPNVGLEFKRYK
+75 AGEGPNVGLAFKRAK
-90 YERLIEQYG
+90 YQKLIEEYG
-99 VDEIAYVVDND
+99 VGEIAYVVDND
-110 ADVRDMA
+110 PDVRDMA

-122 LAFTPDEALTVTAD
+122 VAFTPDEAIAMDTSA
-136 DESDDREMRA
+136 DESTDD
-146 VYETPE
+146 VPE
-152 YVRAAARKGLE
+152 SEPADE
-163 WQRDGLA
+163 
-170 GEGLQSQ
+170 
-177 TIAEAREMAAGRI
+177 
-190 DSDKLVRLA
+190 
-199 AWIRRHRGDW
+199 
-209 EGVPQN
+209 QN
-215 SDESAENFPGPGAV
+215 
-229 AGFLWG
+229 
-235 VDTTAADGA
+235 
-244 DRVLEWAD
+244 
-252 RLIAS
+252 
-257 EADDESNDRSI
+257 NDRSI
-268 SEMSKNYETRA
+268 AEMSKNYETRA
-279 LPMDGFTVSDDDGQK
+279 LPMSAFTLADDDGQK

-300 ALFNKPS
+300 AMFNQPS
-307 AGLPFTEII
+307 AGLPFTEVIR
-316 KPGAFKRSISRVA
+316 PGAFKRSLARVA

-351 SGRLTLTEDEVGL
+351 SGRLTLSEDEVGL

-400 KDNWDGDTREILE
+400 KDAWDGETREILE

-449 DAETLITTLESVKAG
+449 DAETLMTTLESVKAG
-464 QELTDAE
+464 NELTEAE
-471 VEVIDTVRARLAPKR
+471 VEVIDTVRTRLAPKR

>member
-17 DRPNQPL
+17 ERPNQPL
-24 IDHLNQQVMDGEAQ
+24 IDRLNAQVMDGEAQ

-46 IDRLEE
+46 IERLEE

-65 DEVHL
+65 DEVYL

-75 AGEGPNVGLEFKRYK
+75 AGEGPNVGLAFKRAK
-90 YERLIEQYG
+90 YEKLIEEYG
-99 VDEIAYVVDND
+99 VGEIAYVVDND

-122 LAFTPDEALTVTAD
+122 IAFTPDEVVAMDENSDQSTEDMPSSDTAD
-136 DESDDREMRA
+136 E
-146 VYETPE
+146 
-152 YVRAAARKGLE
+152 
-163 WQRDGLA
+163 
-170 GEGLQSQ
+170 
-177 TIAEAREMAAGRI
+177 
-190 DSDKLVRLA
+190 
-199 AWIRRHRGDW
+199 
-209 EGVPQN
+209 QN
-215 SDESAENFPGPGAV
+215 
-229 AGFLWG
+229 
-235 VDTTAADGA
+235 
-244 DRVLEWAD
+244 
-252 RLIAS
+252 
-257 EADDESNDRSI
+257 NDRSI
-268 SEMSKNYETRA
+268 AEMSKNYETRA
-279 LPMDGFTVSDDDGQK
+279 LPMSAFTLSDDDGQK

-300 ALFNKPS
+300 AMFNQPS
-307 AGLPFTEII
+307 SGLPFTEVIR
-316 KPGAFKRSISRVA
+316 PGAFKRSLSRVA

-351 SGRLTLTEDEVGL
+351 SGRLSLSEDEVGL

-400 KDNWDGDTREILE
+400 KDAWDGETREILE

-422 SVGQSPAYPATL
+422 SVGQSPAYPATI
-434 GLAAVRKISEDRLGI
+434 GLSAVRKISQDRLGV
-449 DAETLITTLESVKAG
+449 DAETLMTTLESVKAG
-464 QELTDAE
+464 NELTEAE
-471 VEVIDTVRARLAPKR
+471 VEVIDTVRTRLAPKR

>member
-24 IDHLNQQVMDGEAQ
+24 IDHLNQQVMDGDAQ

-46 IDRLEE
+46 IERLEE

-65 DEVHL
+65 DEVYL

-90 YERLIEQYG
+90 YEKLIEEYG
-99 VDEIAYVVDND
+99 VGEIAYVVDND

-122 LAFTPDEALTVTAD
+122 VAFTPDEALTVTE
-136 DESDDREMRA
+136 DESDAERERRA

-152 YVRAAARKGLE
+152 YVRAAARQGLE
-163 WQRDGLA
+163 WEADGL
-170 GEGLQSQ
+170 GGDGLQSQ
-177 TIAEAREMAAGRI
+177 TIAEARELAAGRI

-215 SDESAENFPGPGAV
+215 SDRSHPDFPGPGAV
-229 AGFLWG
+229 SGFLWA
-235 VDTTAADGA
+235 VDTTQADGA

-257 EADDESNDRSI
+257 ETDDDSNDRSI
-268 SEMSKNYETRA
+268 SDMKNYETRA
-279 LPMDGFTVSDDDGQK
+279 LPMSEFSLSDDDGQK

-300 ALFNKPS
+300 AMFNQPS
-307 AGLPFTEII
+307 AGLPFTEVIR
-316 KPGAFKRSISRVA
+316 PGAFKRSLARVA

-351 SGRLTLTEDEVGL
+351 SGRLSLTEDDRGL

-400 KDNWDGDTREILE
+400 KDAWDGETREILE

-434 GLAAVRKISEDRLGI
+434 GLAAVRKISEDRLGV
-449 DAETLITTLESVKAG
+449 DAETLMTTLESVKAG
-464 QELTDAE
+464 KELTDAE
-471 VEVIDTVRARLAPKR
+471 VEVIDTVRTRLAPKR

-498 LIARLRDDAI
+498 LLERLRSDAI

>member
-17 DRPNQPL
+17 ERPNQPL
-24 IDHLNQQVMDGEAQ
+24 IDRLNSQVMDGDAQ

-46 IDRLEE
+46 IERLEE
-52 SRAWLQEHGVAGV
+52 SRAWLQEYGVAGV
-65 DEVHL
+65 DEVYL

-75 AGEGPNVGLEFKRYK
+75 AGEGPNVGLEFKRAK
-90 YERLIEQYG
+90 YEKLIEEYG
-99 VDEIAYVVDND
+99 VSEIAYVVDND

-122 LAFTPDEALTVTAD
+122 IAFTPDEA
-136 DESDDREMRA
+136 
-146 VYETPE
+146 
-152 YVRAAARKGLE
+152 AA
-163 WQRDGLA
+163 
-170 GEGLQSQ
+170 
-177 TIAEAREMAAGRI
+177 M
-190 DSDKLVRLA
+190 
-199 AWIRRHRGDW
+199 
-209 EGVPQN
+209 
-215 SDESAENFPGPGAV
+215 
-229 AGFLWG
+229 
-235 VDTTAADGA
+235 DTTA
-244 DRVLEWAD
+244 
-252 RLIAS
+252 
-257 EADDESNDRSI
+257 DESTDDVPESDTADEQNNDRSI

-279 LPMDGFTVSDDDGQK
+279 LPMSAFTLSDDDGQK

-300 ALFNKPS
+300 AMFNQPS
-307 AGLPFTEII
+307 SGLPFTEVIR
-316 KPGAFKRSISRVA
+316 PGAFKRSLSRVA

-351 SGRLTLTEDEVGL
+351 SGRLSLTEDEVGL

-400 KDNWDGDTREILE
+400 KDAWDGETREILE

-422 SVGQSPAYPATL
+422 SVGQSPAYPATI
-434 GLAAVRKISEDRLGI
+434 GLSAVRKISQDRLGV
-449 DAETLITTLESVKAG
+449 DAEALMTTLESVKAG
-464 QELTDAE
+464 NELTEAE
-471 VEVIDTVRARLAPKR
+471 VEVIDTVRTRLAPKR

>member
-12 LILDG
+12 LILDR

-24 IDHLNQQVMDGEAQ
+24 IGHLNQQVMDGETQ
-38 IIIVSARP
+38 LIVVSARP

-52 SRAWLQEHGVAGV
+52 SRTWLQEYSVSGVNAV
-65 DEVHL
+65 YL

-75 AGEGPNVGLEFKRYK
+75 AGESATVGLEFKRYK
-90 YERLIEQYG
+90 YEELIKEYG
-99 VDEIAYVVDND
+99 VEQIWYIVDND

-122 LAFTPDEALTVTAD
+122 MAHTPDEALSMDHDTDHNAKDVPESGMAD
-136 DESDDREMRA
+136 DE
-146 VYETPE
+146 E
-152 YVRAAARKGLE
+152 Y
-163 WQRDGLA
+163 
-170 GEGLQSQ
+170 
-177 TIAEAREMAAGRI
+177 
-190 DSDKLVRLA
+190 
-199 AWIRRHRGDW
+199 
-209 EGVPQN
+209 
-215 SDESAENFPGPGAV
+215 
-229 AGFLWG
+229 
-235 VDTTAADGA
+235 
-244 DRVLEWAD
+244 
-252 RLIAS
+252 
-257 EADDESNDRSI
+257 DRSI
-268 SEMSKNYETRA
+268 AEMSKNYETRA
-279 LPMDGFTVSDDDGQK
+279 LPMSAFTLLDDDGQK

-300 ALFNKPS
+300 ALFNQPS
-307 AGLPFTEII
+307 EGLPFTEII
-316 KPGAFKRSISRVA
+316 RPGAFKRSISRVA

-351 SGRLTLTEDEVGL
+351 SGRLSLTEDEVGL

-400 KDNWDGDTREILE
+400 KDAWDGETREILE

-434 GLAAVRKISEDRLGI
+434 GLAAVRKISQDRLGV
-449 DAETLITTLESVKAG
+449 DAETLMTTLESVKAG
-464 QELTDAE
+464 HELTEAE
-471 VEVIDTVRARLAPKR
+471 VEVIDAVRTRLAPKR

>member
-1 MSYVIVDLDGT
+1 
-12 LILDG
+12 
-17 DRPNQPL
+17 
-24 IDHLNQQVMDGEAQ
+24 
-38 IIIVSARP
+38 
-46 IDRLEE
+46 
-52 SRAWLQEHGVAGV
+52 
-65 DEVHL
+65 
-70 NDFEG
+70 
-75 AGEGPNVGLEFKRYK
+75 
-90 YERLIEQYG
+90 
-99 VDEIAYVVDND
+99 
-110 ADVRDMA
+110 
-117 RSLSL
+117 
-122 LAFTPDEALTVTAD
+122 
-136 DESDDREMRA
+136 
-146 VYETPE
+146 
-152 YVRAAARKGLE
+152 
-163 WQRDGLA
+163 
-170 GEGLQSQ
+170 
-177 TIAEAREMAAGRI
+177 
-190 DSDKLVRLA
+190 
-199 AWIRRHRGDW
+199 
-209 EGVPQN
+209 
-215 SDESAENFPGPGAV
+215 
-229 AGFLWG
+229 

-279 LPMDGFTVSDDDGQK
+279 LPMDGFTVADDDGQK

>member
-1 MSYVIVDLDGT
+1 MSIEIYDIDGT
-12 LILDG
+12 LTTSG
-17 DRPNQPL
+17 DTVNQPL
-24 IDHLNQQVMDGEAQ
+24 VDHLRADAADGEK

-46 IDRLEE
+46 ISRLDET
-52 SRAWLQEHGVAGV
+52 RTWLNDNQIPA
-65 DEVHL
+65 DEVWL

-75 AGEGPNVGLEFKRYK
+75 AGEGPNVGAAFKRAK
-90 YERLIEQYG
+90 FEKLIEQYG
-99 VDEIAYVVDND
+99 ADEISYVVDND
-110 ADVRDMA
+110 SDIRDIA
-117 RSLSL
+117 RSLGL
-122 LAFTPDEALTVTAD
+122 KAYTPDEVVAMDENADQPAEDMPSSDTAN
-136 DESDDREMRA
+136 EQ
-146 VYETPE
+146 P
-152 YVRAAARKGLE
+152 
-163 WQRDGLA
+163 
-170 GEGLQSQ
+170 
-177 TIAEAREMAAGRI
+177 
-190 DSDKLVRLA
+190 
-199 AWIRRHRGDW
+199 
-209 EGVPQN
+209 
-215 SDESAENFPGPGAV
+215 
-229 AGFLWG
+229 
-235 VDTTAADGA
+235 
-244 DRVLEWAD
+244 
-252 RLIAS
+252 
-257 EADDESNDRSI
+257 NDRSI
-268 SEMSKNYETRA
+268 AEMGKNYETRA
-279 LPMDGFTVSDDDGQK
+279 LPMSGFTVSDDDGQK

-351 SGRLTLTEDEVGL
+351 SGRLSLTEDEVGL

>member
-24 IDHLNQQVMDGEAQ
+24 IDRLNSQVMDGEAQ

-46 IDRLEE
+46 IERLEE
-52 SRAWLQEHGVAGV
+52 SRAWLQEHSVAGV
-65 DEVHL
+65 DEVYL
-70 NDFEG
+70 NDFDG
-75 AGEGPNVGLEFKRYK
+75 AGEGPNVGLAFKRAK
-90 YERLIEQYG
+90 YEKLIEEYG
-99 VDEIAYVVDND
+99 VGEIAYVVDND

-122 LAFTPDEALTVTAD
+122 IAFTPDEA
-136 DESDDREMRA
+136 
-146 VYETPE
+146 
-152 YVRAAARKGLE
+152 AA
-163 WQRDGLA
+163 
-170 GEGLQSQ
+170 
-177 TIAEAREMAAGRI
+177 M
-190 DSDKLVRLA
+190 
-199 AWIRRHRGDW
+199 
-209 EGVPQN
+209 
-215 SDESAENFPGPGAV
+215 
-229 AGFLWG
+229 
-235 VDTTAADGA
+235 DTTA
-244 DRVLEWAD
+244 
-252 RLIAS
+252 
-257 EADDESNDRSI
+257 DESTDDVPESDTADEQNNDRSI
-268 SEMSKNYETRA
+268 AEMSKNYETRA
-279 LPMDGFTVSDDDGQK
+279 LPMSAFTLSDDDGQK

-300 ALFNKPS
+300 AMFNQPS
-307 AGLPFTEII
+307 SGLPFTEVIR
-316 KPGAFKRSISRVA
+316 PGAFKRSLSRVA

-351 SGRLTLTEDEVGL
+351 SGRLSLTEDEVGL

-400 KDNWDGDTREILE
+400 KDAWDGETREILE

-422 SVGQSPAYPATL
+422 SVGQSPAYPATI
-434 GLAAVRKISEDRLGI
+434 GLSAVRKISQDRLGV
-449 DAETLITTLESVKAG
+449 DAEALMTTLESVKAG
-464 QELTDAE
+464 NELTEAE
-471 VEVIDTVRARLAPKR
+471 VEVIDTVRTRLAPKR

>member
-24 IDHLNQQVMDGEAQ
+24 IDRLNSQVMDGEAQ
-38 IIIVSARP
+38 LIIVSARP

-52 SRAWLQEHGVAGV
+52 SRAWLQEYGVAGV
-65 DEVHL
+65 DEVYL

-75 AGEGPNVGLEFKRYK
+75 AGEGPNVGLAFKRAK
-90 YERLIEQYG
+90 YEKLIEEYG
-99 VDEIAYVVDND
+99 VGEIAYVVDND
-110 ADVRDMA
+110 PDVRDMA

-122 LAFTPDEALTVTAD
+122 IAFTPDEAAAMDTSA
-136 DESDDREMRA
+136 DESTDD
-146 VYETPE
+146 VPE
-152 YVRAAARKGLE
+152 SEPADE
-163 WQRDGLA
+163 
-170 GEGLQSQ
+170 
-177 TIAEAREMAAGRI
+177 
-190 DSDKLVRLA
+190 
-199 AWIRRHRGDW
+199 
-209 EGVPQN
+209 QN
-215 SDESAENFPGPGAV
+215 
-229 AGFLWG
+229 
-235 VDTTAADGA
+235 
-244 DRVLEWAD
+244 
-252 RLIAS
+252 
-257 EADDESNDRSI
+257 NDRSI
-268 SEMSKNYETRA
+268 AEMSKNYETRA
-279 LPMDGFTVSDDDGQK
+279 LPMSAFTLADDDGQK

-300 ALFNKPS
+300 AMFNQPS
-307 AGLPFTEII
+307 AGLPFTEVIR
-316 KPGAFKRSISRVA
+316 PGAFKRSLARVA

-351 SGRLTLTEDEVGL
+351 SGRLTLSEDEVGL

-400 KDNWDGDTREILE
+400 KDAWDGETREILE